1 MRCKMVKLIN
11 IYTGTEMYV
20 AEDRVQEYID
30 AGHKEVLK
38 IVPAKR
44 PEKKTVSKK
53 RTRK

>member
-1 MRCKMVKLIN
+1 MVKLIN

-20 AEDRVQEYID
+20 AEERMQEYLD

-44 PEKKTVSKK
+44 PEKKTVKK
-53 RTRK
+53 RSTRK